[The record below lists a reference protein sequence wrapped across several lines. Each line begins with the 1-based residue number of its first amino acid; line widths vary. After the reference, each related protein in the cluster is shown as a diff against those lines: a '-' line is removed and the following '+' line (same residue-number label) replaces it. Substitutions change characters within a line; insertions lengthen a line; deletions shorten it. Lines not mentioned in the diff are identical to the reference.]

1 MKFVTALAFALL
13 AAQPA
18 LAEEA
23 KPTDASIK
31 QLLEAMHSKA
41 VMDSY
46 MSQIQ
51 STVRDSMQQ
60 ASAGQQLNAKQQKIL
75 DDFQAKVVGMVK
87 QELNWAELEPTILEV
102 YRKSF
107 NQSEV
112 DGMLKF
118 YRSGVGQAVIEKMPM
133 VTQQTMAGVQGRMK
147 TITPKLVQLEKD
159 TAAQVKAAADP
170 QPSASAPSA
179 PPPK

>member
-13 AAQPA
+13 AAQPV
-18 LAEEA
+18 LGEEA
-23 KPTDASIK
+23 KPSDASIK
-31 QLLEAMHSKA
+31 QLLETMHSKG
-41 VMDSY
+41 VVDSY
-46 MSQIQ
+46 MTQVQ

-60 ASAGQQLNAKQQKIL
+60 AGAGQQLNAKQQKIL
-75 DDFQAKVVGMVK
+75 DDFQTKVFDMVK
-87 QELNWAELEPTILEV
+87 QELNWADLEPTIFEV

-118 YRSGVGQAVIEKMPM
+118 YRSPVGQSVIQKMPM
-133 VTQQTMAGVQGRMK
+133 VTQQTMASVQGRMK
-147 TITPKLVQLEKD
+147 TITPKVVQLEKD
-159 TAAQVKAAADP
+159 TAAQVRAAADP
-170 QPSASAPSA
+170 QTAPAA